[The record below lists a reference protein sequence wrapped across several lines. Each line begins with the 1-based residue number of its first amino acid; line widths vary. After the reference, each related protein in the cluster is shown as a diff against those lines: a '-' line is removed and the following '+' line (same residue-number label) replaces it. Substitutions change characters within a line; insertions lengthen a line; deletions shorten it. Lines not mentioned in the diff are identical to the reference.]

1 MTANGWFQIGFYL
14 LVIFLLTKPVGIF
27 MTRVFNRK
35 KTFLDPVLRPIER
48 IIYRLTGVDENH
60 EMRWTEYAI
69 AMLLFSGVSMALLY
83 LLERTQKWLPFN
95 RQEFPGNTAGN
106 RFAATHRK
114 ASSSYTCEL
123 DARPGCNHRRFGFG
137 RGGKATLSARLES
150 TEAVS
155 PHRTAAAVMYG
166 T

>member
-83 LLERTQKWLPFN
+83 LLFAKLVPIISVWELKVGAEPAVRPVTSEEIDEAQGLWRT
-95 RQEFPGNTAGN
+95 
-106 RFAATHRK
+106 
-114 ASSSYTCEL
+114 
-123 DARPGCNHRRFGFG
+123 RP
-137 RGGKATLSARLES
+137 
-150 TEAVS
+150 
-155 PHRTAAAVMYG
+155 
-166 T
+166 